1 MRVQGSDTH
10 RQGMAT
16 LDLGLEEVRCPL
28 GEFPA
33 TAGDAETW
41 PLPGAGPWERRGPGA
56 DDAVGAD
63 IY

>member
-1 MRVQGSDTH
+1 
-10 RQGMAT
+10 MAT
-16 LDLGLEEVRCPL
+16 LHLGLEEVRCPL
-28 GEFPA
+28 GEPPA